1 MQVCV
6 GSLGV
11 LGAGLPNWETSRKI
25 LRGERPYR
33 YEPAAQPNPD
43 ILPPTERRRGAKS
56 VRWAV
61 AAAQE
66 AVAASGLPA
75 SELATVFTSSGGDGE
90 TLHHICE
97 ALATPGHEVSPTRFH
112 NSVHNAAA
120 GYWSIAAASRGP
132 SVSLC
137 GYDASFAVGLLEAAT
152 QVSVERTPVLL
163 VAYDLP
169 YPQPLFAVRPI
180 AEPLAVALVLTAERR
195 PQALACWRIAIATGR
210 VSSPLPSALAQQLGQ
225 NPAGR
230 ALPLLAALARGGA
243 EPVYIEYLDGRHLAV
258 EPTC

>member
-1 MQVCV
+1 MRVCV
-6 GSLGV
+6 ESVGV
-11 LGAGLPNWETSRKI
+11 LGAGLSSWPITREI
-25 LRGERPYR
+25 LRGKRPYC

-43 ILPPTERRRGAKS
+43 ILPATERRRGAKS

-66 AVAASGLPA
+66 AVAASGLA
-75 SELATVFTSSGGDGE
+75 VSELATVFTSSGGDGE

-97 ALATPGHEVSPTRFH
+97 ALAAPGREISPTRFH

-137 GYDASFAVGLLEAAT
+137 GYDASFGVGLLEAAS
-152 QVSVERTPVLL
+152 QVSIDRLPVLL

-169 YPQPLFAVRPI
+169 YPQPLFALRPI
-180 AEPLAVALVLTAERR
+180 SEPFAVAFVFTAERC
-195 PQALACWRIAIATGR
+195 PETLACWHIAIAKGEAP
-210 VSSPLPSALAQQLGQ
+210 SPLSSELAQELGQ

-230 ALPLLAALARGGA
+230 ALPLLAALARGAA
-243 EPVYIEYLDGRHLAV
+243 EPVYIEYLDGRHLVV
-258 EPTC
+258 EPVC